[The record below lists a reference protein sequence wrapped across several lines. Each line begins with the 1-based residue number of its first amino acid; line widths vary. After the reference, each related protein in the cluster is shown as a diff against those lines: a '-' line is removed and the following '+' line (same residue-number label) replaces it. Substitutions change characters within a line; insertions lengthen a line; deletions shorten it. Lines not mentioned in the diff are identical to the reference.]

1 MPPKKSNSKNSF
13 RVFSNDNYSKFA
25 NRFPFLKERQIKAK
39 LLQTWRNKFTS
50 QTTKGKAEIK
60 KAKHRNKTLLNGA
73 ECGTPV
79 VSQKDAFENRYKSS
93 PLSTYSNR
101 RHNNKVRDG
110 FAKEKRCQTARIA
123 NCSSPCSSESTAC
136 GSGSSSLGNNKVVK
150 KQRATH
156 GRKENELIDLFQEI
170 SAEQLLIEPGEINVA
185 DNEVM
190 TSTPVCFNH
199 KEWLERLAE
208 DVEDEKN
215 TNTVCGMFKWRADRK
230 RKTSQKNEEESSYE
244 SRCLVSNDREGCSN
258 FFSMFDEEEDIF
270 L

>member
-1 MPPKKSNSKNSF
+1 MHATSSNNF
-13 RVFSNDNYSKFA
+13 NIFI
-25 NRFPFLKERQIKAK
+25 Q
-39 LLQTWRNKFTS
+39 
-50 QTTKGKAEIK
+50 
-60 KAKHRNKTLLNGA
+60 A